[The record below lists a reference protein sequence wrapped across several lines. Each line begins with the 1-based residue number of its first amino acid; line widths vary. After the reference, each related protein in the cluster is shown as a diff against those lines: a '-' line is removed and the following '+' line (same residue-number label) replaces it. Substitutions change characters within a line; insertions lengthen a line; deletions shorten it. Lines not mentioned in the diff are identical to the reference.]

1 MYIVYYCKRKDLF
14 YLDKKGKIK
23 KTNKKRGGMLWV
35 GLLLYIQILSSEP
48 QDLFAVQTSASSLV
62 V

>member
-23 KTNKKRGGMLWV
+23 KKKQKRGGNVV
-35 GLLLYIQILSSEP
+35 GWS
-48 QDLFAVQTSASSLV
+48 V
-62 V
+62 VIYTNTKF